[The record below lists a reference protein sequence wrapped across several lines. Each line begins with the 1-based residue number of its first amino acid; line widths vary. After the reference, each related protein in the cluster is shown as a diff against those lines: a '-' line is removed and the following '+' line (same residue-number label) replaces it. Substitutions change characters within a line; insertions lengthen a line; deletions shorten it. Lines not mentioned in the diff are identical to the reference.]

1 MENNQTSTEI
11 NCGSIVK
18 FEGGFYRISRCTKN
32 KVNLASVFGGRIY
45 HKGIAKAEV
54 TEAGAEWY
62 NHWSQSETYMCM

>member
-11 NCGSIVK
+11 NNGSIVK

-62 NHWSQSETYMCM
+62 NRWSQSETYMCM